1 VKDARILNEKSED
14 TMYMSGIVDAG
25 RRQQEVEGNYLRERS
40 QKLKRVL
47 EGQMVEK
54 AALQQQK
61 SAKMLE
67 LERLNVEKLR
77 RVASEQNAHLD
88 LEVLKTR
95 ELAKQLMDKE
105 YYSKITRKAEEN
117 STEKESDR
125 TYMAN
130 LLTKTKNF
138 WKDRDTQSNLRR
150 KNYNNVLEVQ
160 VHEQAMR
167 QQRQKDD
174 YWGRSPR
181 ANPQTPTSSHRQI
194 MKGLN

>member
-14 TMYMSGIVDAG
+14 TMYMSEIVDAG

-77 RVASEQNAHLD
+77 QIAAEQNAHLD
-88 LEVLKTR
+88 SEVLKTR
-95 ELAKQLMDKE
+95 ELAKQLMEKE

-174 YWGRSPR
+174 Y
-181 ANPQTPTSSHRQI
+181 
-194 MKGLN
+194 